1 MLDIAW
7 QSLRNRWSTALLAVL
22 AIAISVA
29 LILTVDQVRRDAR
42 TAFVQTV
49 SGTDLVIGARSGAV
63 QLLLYSVFRM
73 GNATNNMSWESATE
87 IAERQEVAWTIP
99 LSLGDSYRGY
109 RVLGTNQG
117 YFTHYRFGRDRQLS
131 LNEGVVFDDVF
142 DAVLGSEVARALDHE
157 IGDEI
162 IIAHGTGSVGL
173 TTHDNQPFSVAGIL
187 APTGTP
193 VDRTVHV
200 SLEGIEAVHVDWR
213 NGMQVRGEG
222 TPADVVREMD
232 LEPSEITAMMV
243 GLKSRGT
250 VFRVQRAIN
259 EYRAEP
265 LLAILPGVAL
275 QQLWDLVGVAEKALL
290 AVSAVVVFAGLI
302 NLISVLLSSLAE
314 RRREMA
320 ILRSAGASPG
330 TVFRLLCLESS
341 LLAIAGIVAGF
352 LLHQI
357 VVRIVSALLSAR
369 FGLDL
374 PSRLPGVPE
383 LLLCLAILAGAIIAG
398 AIPAWRAYRQ
408 SLADGMAQRT

>member
-7 QSLRNRWSTALLAVL
+7 QSLRNRWSTALLAVF

-49 SGTDLVIGARSGAV
+49 SGTDLVVGARSGAV
-63 QLLLYSVFRM
+63 QLLLYSVFRI
-73 GNATNNMSWESATE
+73 GNATNNMSWQSATE
-87 IAERQEVAWTIP
+87 IAERREVAWTIP

-131 LNEGVVFDDVF
+131 LSDGVVFDDLF
-142 DAVLGSEVARALDHE
+142 DVVLGSEVARELEHKL
-157 IGDEI
+157 GDQI

-173 TTHDNQPFSVAGIL
+173 ATHDNQPFKVAGIL

-213 NGMQVRGEG
+213 NGMQVQGEG
-222 TPADVVREMD
+222 TSADVIRDMD

-243 GLKSRGT
+243 GLKTRGT

-259 EYRAEP
+259 NYRAEP

-275 QQLWDLVGVAEKALL
+275 QQLWDLVGVAETALL
-290 AVSAVVVFAGLI
+290 AVSAVVVLAGLI

-330 TVFRLLCLESS
+330 TIFRLLCLEST
-341 LLAIAGIVAGF
+341 LLALAGIVAGF
-352 LLHQI
+352 VLHQLTI
-357 VVRIVSALLSAR
+357 QLVSAILSTR
-369 FGLDL
+369 FGMDL
-374 PSRLPGVPE
+374 PSHLPGVSE
-383 LLLCLAILAGAIIAG
+383 LLLCIAILVGAIIAG

>member
-142 DAVLGSEVARALDHE
+142 DAVLGSEVARAAHPWTAPFMCRLRGSKPCTS
-157 IGDEI
+157 IGET
-162 IIAHGTGSVGL
+162 ACKC
-173 TTHDNQPFSVAGIL
+173 
-187 APTGTP
+187 
-193 VDRTVHV
+193 
-200 SLEGIEAVHVDWR
+200 EA
-213 NGMQVRGEG
+213 
-222 TPADVVREMD
+222 
-232 LEPSEITAMMV
+232 
-243 GLKSRGT
+243 
-250 VFRVQRAIN
+250 
-259 EYRAEP
+259 
-265 LLAILPGVAL
+265 
-275 QQLWDLVGVAEKALL
+275 KALL
-290 AVSAVVVFAGLI
+290 RTWFAKWI
-302 NLISVLLSSLAE
+302 LSPLK
-314 RRREMA
+314 
-320 ILRSAGASPG
+320 SP
-330 TVFRLLCLESS
+330 
-341 LLAIAGIVAGF
+341 
-352 LLHQI
+352 
-357 VVRIVSALLSAR
+357 
-369 FGLDL
+369 
-374 PSRLPGVPE
+374 P
-383 LLLCLAILAGAIIAG
+383 
-398 AIPAWRAYRQ
+398 
-408 SLADGMAQRT
+408 

>member
-200 SLEGIEAVHVDWR
+200 SLEGIEAVHV
-213 NGMQVRGEG
+213 
-222 TPADVVREMD
+222 
-232 LEPSEITAMMV
+232 
-243 GLKSRGT
+243 
-250 VFRVQRAIN
+250 
-259 EYRAEP
+259 
-265 LLAILPGVAL
+265 
-275 QQLWDLVGVAEKALL
+275 QLWDLVGVAEKALL

-341 LLAIAGIVAGF
+341 LLAIAGIVA
-352 LLHQI
+352 HECHST
-357 VVRIVSALLSAR
+357 VSLGS
-369 FGLDL
+369 GQ
-374 PSRLPGVPE
+374 
-383 LLLCLAILAGAIIAG
+383 
-398 AIPAWRAYRQ
+398 PA
-408 SLADGMAQRT
+408 